1 MKNRNADSVLPFFM
15 SAAILQRNAE
25 QIMKFYFCVHP
36 TREQA
41 HRIASELQQFVAD
54 AGGECVSDPAQA
66 DFTVAI
72 GGDGTMVS
80 AWKKHDSPVI
90 GINAGTLGYL
100 PRVEPDHAKDA
111 IQAVFDGRYSLEN
124 RMTIDCHTP
133 GMNNINALNEAA
145 LLHPDAGVIHFT
157 VLVDGIELISYTADG
172 MIVSTPT
179 GSTGYSLSVGGP
191 IVDPASEM
199 LILTPVAPHTLVNR
213 PILLSASSTVTLISE
228 NDALIATDG
237 ETMPLK
243 ADTPFEI
250 RRSDKVMRFVSFG
263 RENFITRLRK
273 KLI

>member
-1 MKNRNADSVLPFFM
+1 MN
-15 SAAILQRNAE
+15 
-25 QIMKFYFCVHP
+25 FYFCVHP

-41 HRIASELQQFVAD
+41 RHIAEDLGKYIASL
-54 AGGECVSDPAQA
+54 GGHCVGDPAKA

-80 AWKKHDSPVI
+80 AWRMHDSPVI

-100 PRVEPDHAKDA
+100 PRVEPEHAREA
-111 IQAVFDGRYSLEN
+111 IRAVFDGRYSLEN
-124 RMTIDCHTP
+124 RMTLDCGVP
-133 GMNNINALNEAA
+133 GGERVNALNEAA
-145 LLHPDAGVIHFT
+145 LLHPEAGVIRFT
-157 VLVDGIELISYTADG
+157 VLVDGTELSSYTADG

-179 GSTGYSLSVGGP
+179 GSTGYSLSAGGP

-199 LILTPVAPHTLVNR
+199 LILTPVAPHTLVSR
-213 PILLSASSTVTLISE
+213 PILLSAASTVTLVCE

-243 ADTPFEI
+243 ANTPFEI
-250 RRSDKVMRFVSFG
+250 RRSEKVMRFVSFG

-273 KLI
+273 KLT